1 MSHRGE
7 IVDDPT
13 DEDGDEIERPIE
25 LVPERIDPLYP
36 LFVSSPRFAEKLQK

>member
-25 LVPERIDPLYP
+25 LVPERIDPRGRRILHVW
-36 LFVSSPRFAEKLQK
+36 LRPRPR